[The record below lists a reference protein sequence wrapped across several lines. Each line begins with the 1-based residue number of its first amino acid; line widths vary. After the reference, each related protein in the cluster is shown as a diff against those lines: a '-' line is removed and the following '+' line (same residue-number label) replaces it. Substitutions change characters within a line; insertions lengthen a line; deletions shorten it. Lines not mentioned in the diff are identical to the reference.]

1 MKDENDEEFD
11 VEKLSTIS
19 FPKPH
24 IVSKPKI
31 WYKKIGNLR
40 SGVGHVYNW
49 GALKE
54 SIEKHGIIEPIVLAK
69 FHNTVEDGNH
79 RLAMAK
85 LLYSADTEVPC
96 VYADEL
102 YYQNPKTRR
111 EWINGCGGEYRFPIP
126 NPPPS

>member
-54 SIEKHGIIEPIVLAK
+54 SIEKSKNISMEPRKTHIENMDMGGIKVRALEDDTSDFK
-69 FHNTVEDGNH
+69 FQIKNKKKQIKN
-79 RLAMAK
+79 
-85 LLYSADTEVPC
+85 
-96 VYADEL
+96 
-102 YYQNPKTRR
+102 
-111 EWINGCGGEYRFPIP
+111 
-126 NPPPS
+126 